1 MTRAATGV
9 GILTPSSG
17 ASVRSKAQDT
27 ASTVTS
33 IASNYIPHVSDLVY
47 PIRDAFNLSD
57 KNIPSVY
64 LEAEAVD
71 SSILL
76 GHGASFTASLLKLP
90 PGPKTIEVT
99 THIPDGFSM
108 TTSRPAPLRP
118 SYVVYKTARIAFG
131 ANGEPLPQY
140 RKSMLSVLT
149 EFHALVHPIL
159 FKHANVIDFLGVAW
173 GSNPFSSMHRLPAL
187 IVEFAEHGTLAQAL
201 SVEKNLDPHLKDLIC
216 LDIARGL
223 SALHQVGLVHG
234 DIKAEN
240 ILVCSSP
247 DRKYTAKISDF
258 GFSIVAA
265 TENNQVWMGGT
276 DPWRAP
282 EIELG
287 SIQIDLA
294 IKTDIYSFGLLAWVI
309 VLNGGNP
316 FDFIGDVP
324 VQKEKIEAIK
334 QDGCLVHKAKGK
346 KWLLRYLKAR
356 LVASIMPSYEEIA
369 ALVSVQQGW
378 SPEVM
383 GMLSI
388 IRGKMTE
395 KLGPA
400 SQQSRLL
407 ENLDDIFECCLGSD
421 PLSRELDVVL
431 KALDSSLDGEG
442 GGKYREAG
450 DVDLVG
456 KITSKE
462 KDVDTKPTDSARHHG
477 SANTLDLTFWSER
490 GYMHRWFSWQKT
502 RDLEPSVQNFIFNFL
517 YSSNNADKGPEL
529 FLLCSYYM
537 NGYGCRSDPNEALRT
552 LQQAATLG
560 HHVSRAL
567 LYRIWQ
573 ACRPDEDNPGLPYL
587 EGYAQAGARA
597 ALEDIEKAL
606 PQTTMESIRR
616 WVRNA
621 GCGVGANWL
630 STPEM
635 LEGRSQ
641 IEWIQDDWLMKRA
654 RDATIPLSDIKVN
667 KRGDSI
673 LHFVSMCGMWKE
685 FKSLILDH
693 NMDINLRNPHGETP
707 LLCGCR
713 AGQGAIVIYCLTVFN
728 ADASIAAYNGE
739 TPLHWLIHFGDESIE
754 AIVKDMIK
762 RGANVD
768 AASRERLSY
777 SYYPA
782 SIDIDWRMPGTPL
795 AWAIQDNRPHI
806 VRTLLRYGADP
817 NFVSKEAIG
826 SPLETAAHYHH
837 HECLRIMIEFL
848 ESNPTRTMSDGQ
860 IHRQNFVLY
869 GPIVKQAEGAADK
882 FSMILRSGA
891 DYLERLY
898 CTLDLLREKTRDGD
912 FESQMQGSMLYT
924 AVSKAHDEVVEY
936 LFQKKW
942 LVGTIN
948 TPIGEAQRTPVLEAI
963 RWNRET
969 LVETLMDHGADIL
982 ARAANPFAP
991 EELNWSALHIFAH
1004 EGHDGDLTL
1013 VETLVH
1019 SKFPVGG
1026 WVSREGPTSNTLP
1039 DISTLS
1045 FHDQDGLTQR
1055 NETPFAV
1062 AVRHN
1067 AFNLASKLLSLAA
1080 DPNSLSITAGLFASL
1095 YPLTVLGHV
1104 IVANARF
1111 CHARLNYL
1119 LQLSKP
1125 PVNFL
1130 VEPSRRLT
1138 ALHRC
1143 AMAYQ
1148 DISKRADG
1156 EQVPSAEFD
1165 MDTNADIM
1173 YELLMKWRKA
1183 QELDASCSING
1194 NTALHLAVLARNSGA
1209 VKALV
1214 EAGASTSITN
1224 EEGKTALGIAEDTTA
1239 GQEIQ
1244 SFLAKWG

>member
-1 MTRAATGV
+1 
-9 GILTPSSG
+9 
-17 ASVRSKAQDT
+17 
-27 ASTVTS
+27 
-33 IASNYIPHVSDLVY
+33 
-47 PIRDAFNLSD
+47 
-57 KNIPSVY
+57 
-64 LEAEAVD
+64 
-71 SSILL
+71 
-76 GHGASFTASLLKLP
+76 
-90 PGPKTIEVT
+90 
-99 THIPDGFSM
+99 
-108 TTSRPAPLRP
+108 
-118 SYVVYKTARIAFG
+118 
-131 ANGEPLPQY
+131 
-140 RKSMLSVLT
+140 
-149 EFHALVHPIL
+149 
-159 FKHANVIDFLGVAW
+159 
-173 GSNPFSSMHRLPAL
+173 
-187 IVEFAEHGTLAQAL
+187 
-201 SVEKNLDPHLKDLIC
+201 
-216 LDIARGL
+216 
-223 SALHQVGLVHG
+223 
-234 DIKAEN
+234 
-240 ILVCSSP
+240 
-247 DRKYTAKISDF
+247 
-258 GFSIVAA
+258 
-265 TENNQVWMGGT
+265 
-276 DPWRAP
+276 
-282 EIELG
+282 
-287 SIQIDLA
+287 
-294 IKTDIYSFGLLAWVI
+294 
-309 VLNGGNP
+309 
-316 FDFIGDVP
+316 
-324 VQKEKIEAIK
+324 
-334 QDGCLVHKAKGK
+334 
-346 KWLLRYLKAR
+346 
-356 LVASIMPSYEEIA
+356 
-369 ALVSVQQGW
+369 
-378 SPEVM
+378 
-383 GMLSI
+383 
-388 IRGKMTE
+388 
-395 KLGPA
+395 
-400 SQQSRLL
+400 
-407 ENLDDIFECCLGSD
+407 
-421 PLSRELDVVL
+421 
-431 KALDSSLDGEG
+431 
-442 GGKYREAG
+442 
-450 DVDLVG
+450 
-456 KITSKE
+456 
-462 KDVDTKPTDSARHHG
+462 
-477 SANTLDLTFWSER
+477 
-490 GYMHRWFSWQKT
+490 
-502 RDLEPSVQNFIFNFL
+502 
-517 YSSNNADKGPEL
+517 
-529 FLLCSYYM
+529 M

-567 LYRIWQ
+567 MYRIWQ

-606 PQTTMESIRR
+606 PRSTMESIRR

-654 RDATIPLSDIKVN
+654 RDATTPLSDIKVN

-673 LHFVSMCGMWKE
+673 LHFASMCGMWKE
-685 FKSLILDH
+685 FKSLILDY

-713 AGQGAIVIYCLTVFN
+713 AGHGAIVIYCLTVFN

-754 AIVKDMIK
+754 PIVKDMIK

-795 AWAIQDNRPHI
+795 AWAVHDNRPHI

-817 NFVSKEAIG
+817 NFVSEEAIG

-860 IHRQNFVLY
+860 IHRQNFILY
-869 GPIVKQAEGAADK
+869 GPIVKQAEWAADK

-891 DYLERLY
+891 DYLKRLY

-912 FESQMQGSMLYT
+912 FEGQMQGSMLYT
-924 AVSKAHDEVVEY
+924 AVCKAHDEFVEY
-936 LFQKKW
+936 MFQKKW

-963 RWNRET
+963 RWNREI
-969 LVETLMDHGADIL
+969 LVQMLMDHGADIL
-982 ARAANPFAP
+982 AQAANPFAP

-1004 EGHDGDLTL
+1004 EGHDGDLAL

-1019 SKFPVGG
+1019 SEFPVDG
-1026 WVSREGPTSNTLP
+1026 WMSREGPTSNTLP

-1045 FHDQDGLTQR
+1045 FHDKDGFTQR

-1067 AFNLASKLLSLAA
+1067 AFNLASKLLSLGA
-1080 DPNSLSITAGLFASL
+1080 DPNSLAITAGLFASL

-1104 IVANARF
+1104 IIANARF

-1119 LQLSKP
+1119 LQRNNP
-1125 PVNFL
+1125 PISFL
-1130 VEPSRRLT
+1130 VEPSRILT

-1148 DISKRADG
+1148 DISTRADG

-1173 YELLMKWRKA
+1173 YELLMKWRKPH
-1183 QELDASCSING
+1183 ELNARCSING

-1209 VKALV
+1209 VKGLV
-1214 EAGASTSITN
+1214 EAGASTSIEN
-1224 EEGKTALGIAEDTTA
+1224 EEGKTALGIAVDTTA

-1244 SFLAKWG
+1244 SFLAKCG

>member
-1 MTRAATGV
+1 MTRAAKGV
-9 GILTPSSG
+9 SILTPSSG
-17 ASVRSKAQDT
+17 ASVPGQAQET
-27 ASTVTS
+27 ASTVPS
-33 IASNYIPHVSDLVY
+33 IASTYIPHVSDLVY
-47 PIRDAFNLSD
+47 PIRDAVNLSD
-57 KNIPSVY
+57 KSIPSVY

-76 GHGASFTASLLKLP
+76 GH
-90 PGPKTIEVT
+90 GPKTIEVT

-108 TTSRPAPLRP
+108 TTSRPAPPRP

-131 ANGEPLPQY
+131 ANEEPLFQY

-187 IVEFAEHGTLAQAL
+187 IVEFAEHGTLAQVL
-201 SVEKNLDPHLKDLIC
+201 SVEKNLDPPMKDLFC

-223 SALHQVGLVHG
+223 SALHGVGLVHG

-247 DRKYTAKISDF
+247 DRKYTAKMSDF

-282 EIELG
+282 EIKLE

-294 IKTDIYSFGLLAWVI
+294 IKTDIYSFGLLVWVI
-309 VLNGGNP
+309 VLNGANP
-316 FDFIGDVP
+316 FDIIAELP
-324 VQKEKIEAIK
+324 LQKEKIEAMK
-334 QDGCLVHKAKGK
+334 QDDSFVHKAKGK
-346 KWLLRYLKAR
+346 KWLLRYLQAKI
-356 LVASIMPSYEEIA
+356 VASILPSYNEIA
-369 ALVSVQQGW
+369 ALVSVQQG
-378 SPEVM
+378 SPPELM

-388 IRGKMTE
+388 IRDMMTE
-395 KLGPA
+395 NLGPA

-431 KALDSSLDGEG
+431 KVLDSSLDGEG
-442 GGKYREAG
+442 GGKHREAG
-450 DVDLVG
+450 DVNLLR
-456 KITSKE
+456 KIMSKE
-462 KDVDTKPTDSARHHG
+462 KDANTKLTDLARHHG
-477 SANTLDLTFWSER
+477 SGNTLDLTFWSER

-517 YSSNNADKGPEL
+517 HSSNNADGSPEL

-537 NGYGCRSDPNEALRT
+537 NGYGCRSDPNEALRS
-552 LQQAATLG
+552 LQEAATLG

-567 LYRIWQ
+567 MYRIWQ

-606 PQTTMESIRR
+606 PQTTMQSIRR

-630 STPEM
+630 STSEM

-654 RDATIPLSDIKVN
+654 RDATATLSDIKVN

-673 LHFVSMCGMWKE
+673 LHFAM
-685 FKSLILDH
+685 
-693 NMDINLRNPHGETP
+693 
-707 LLCGCR
+707 
-713 AGQGAIVIYCLTVFN
+713 FN

-739 TPLHWLIHFGDESIE
+739 TPLHWLIQFGDESIE
-754 AIVKDMIK
+754 PIIKDMIK

-768 AASRERLSY
+768 AATRERLSY

-795 AWAIQDNRPHI
+795 VWAVQDNRPHI

-817 NFVSKEAIG
+817 NFVSEEAIR
-826 SPLETAAHYHH
+826 SPLKTAAHYHH
-837 HECLRIMIEFL
+837 HECLRIMIESL
-848 ESNPTRTMSDGQ
+848 ESNPSGRWQM
-860 IHRQNFVLY
+860 
-869 GPIVKQAEGAADK
+869 AK
-882 FSMILRSGA
+882 FTEQTLS
-891 DYLERLY
+891 
-898 CTLDLLREKTRDGD
+898 CTDPSEKTRDGG

-924 AVSKAHDEVVEY
+924 AVSEAHDEVVEY
-936 LFQKKW
+936 MFQKKW
-942 LVGTIN
+942 LIATIN

-963 RWNRET
+963 RWNRQI
-969 LVETLMDHGADIL
+969 LVQMLMDHGADIL
-982 ARAANPFAP
+982 AQAANPFAP

-1004 EGHDGDLTL
+1004 EGHDGDVAL
-1013 VETLVH
+1013 VETLVN
-1019 SKFPVGG
+1019 SKFPVDGTM
-1026 WVSREGPTSNTLP
+1026 SREGPTPETLP

-1045 FHDQDGLTQR
+1045 FHDRDGFTQR

-1067 AFNLASKLLSLAA
+1067 AFNLASKLLSLGA

-1104 IVANARF
+1104 I
-1111 CHARLNYL
+1111 LNN
-1119 LQLSKP
+1119 P
-1125 PVNFL
+1125 PINFL

-1138 ALHRC
+1138 ALHRR

-1156 EQVPSAEFD
+1156 EQVPGAEFD

-1173 YELLMKWRKA
+1173 YELLMKWRKPH
-1183 QELDASCSING
+1183 ELDARCSING
-1194 NTALHLAVLARNSGA
+1194 NTALHLAVLTRNFGA
-1209 VKALV
+1209 VKGLV
-1214 EAGASTSITN
+1214 EAGASTSIEN
-1224 EEGKTALGIAEDTTA
+1224 EEGKTALGIAEDTAA

-1244 SFLAKWG
+1244 SFLAKCA